1 MNASEDY
8 YVYCYIDPRNLE
20 EFYYG
25 KGRGS
30 RSLAHLLDQ
39 GDSEKAQRIKQI
51 KQAEVDPI
59 IRIIATELSEDHA
72 LLVETTL
79 IWKLGRRLS
88 NKNSG
93 RYAAKFR
100 PQNTL
105 HKRLVGFDF
114 SQSIHFFNVGEF
126 DTHRSWDDC
135 RTHGFL
141 SAGYGSRY
149 KRQAQ
154 QLQKCDVVAAY
165 LSGHGYVG
173 LGRVVAEAVPAREF
187 RAGQKPLGKLTLQ
200 APDIMHDSD
209 DLEKCEYVIKTK
221 WLVAKK
227 REDAL
232 WKRGL
237 FRARQT
243 RVSLENQ
250 PKTLR
255 YIEQEWGIRFE
266 DVLEA
271 NGS

>member
-1 MNASEDY
+1 MNAREDY
-8 YVYCYIDPRNLE
+8 YVYCYIDPRNYE
-20 EFYYG
+20 EFYFG

-39 GDSEKAQRIKQI
+39 GDSEKAQKLKQI
-51 KQAEVDPI
+51 RVAEVDPI
-59 IRIIATELSEDHA
+59 IRIVATALTEEQA
-72 LLVETTL
+72 LLVETAL
-79 IWKLGRRLS
+79 IWKLGKRLT
-88 NKNSG
+88 NKNAG
-93 RYAAKFR
+93 RYVSKFR

-114 SQSIHFFNVGEF
+114 SRCIHFFNVGEF
-126 DTHRSWDDC
+126 GTHRSWDDC
-135 RTHGFL
+135 LIHEFL

-149 KRQAQ
+149 KRAAQ
-154 QLQKCDVVAAY
+154 QLQKGDVVAAY
-165 LSGHGYVG
+165 LSRHGYVG
-173 LGRVVAEAVPAREF
+173 LGQVVAEAVPAREF
-187 RAGQKPLGKLTLQ
+187 RVGHKPLSKLRLH

-209 DLEKCEYVIKTK
+209 DLEKCEYGIKTK

-227 REDAL
+227 REDAV

-243 RVSLENQ
+243 RVTLENQ

-255 YIEQEWGIRFE
+255 YIEQQWEIRFE
-266 DVLEA
+266 DVLDT